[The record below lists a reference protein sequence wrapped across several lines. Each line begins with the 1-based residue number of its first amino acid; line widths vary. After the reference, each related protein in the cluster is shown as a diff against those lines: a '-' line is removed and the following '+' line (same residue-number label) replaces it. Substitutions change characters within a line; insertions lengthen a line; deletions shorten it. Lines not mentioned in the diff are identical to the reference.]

1 MRGSQ
6 GWFARCPSPAPSLT
20 HLPSRRQGQRRQR
33 QARVC
38 GPHRPTGV
46 GYAVQGG
53 RGHVPRHCSTFD
65 LALIVVSP
73 VMSSPLAVSLGW
85 RPFACRRQQCHG
97 EPSVGHESEEHR
109 LRDIEAQSGALAHR
123 HDRATRVT
131 RVRGCIARYCR
142 LVLGRLPSVSLRR
155 TARRKIP
162 IPALEQIDSGSPAGG
177 PTSTNE

>member
-38 GPHRPTGV
+38 GLHRPTGV

-123 HDRATRVT
+123 HDRMFEPASFRGQRTANTGSRCRDVDRGHVPAPEIGDARLT
-131 RVRGCIARYCR
+131 PALGSRFRSRRVR
-142 LVLGRLPSVSLRR
+142 RR
-155 TARRKIP
+155 
-162 IPALEQIDSGSPAGG
+162 
-177 PTSTNE
+177 